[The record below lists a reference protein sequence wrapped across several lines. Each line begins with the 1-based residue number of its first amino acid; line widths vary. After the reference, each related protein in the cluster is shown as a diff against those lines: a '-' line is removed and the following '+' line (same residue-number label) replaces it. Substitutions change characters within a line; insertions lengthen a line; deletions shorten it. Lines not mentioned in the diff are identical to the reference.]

1 MACLCETHTGNFKRC
16 VSVILTVCFFL
27 IYQLPL
33 FCLLLVLLLVSEL
46 LYSNESTSAF
56 FGLYFF
62 QCPMLSED
70 LTGLHIDVFPCRP
83 LRDSF
88 LNSNT
93 RPYSI
98 MLDLFFYQLLFYT
111 SIVFSI
117 CCCLEDTA
125 LTLPA
130 RCAGNHAC
138 KH

>member
-1 MACLCETHTGNFKRC
+1 MN
-16 VSVILTVCFFL
+16 LTD
-27 IYQLPL
+27 L
-33 FCLLLVLLLVSEL
+33 FWC
-46 LYSNESTSAF
+46 T
-56 FGLYFF
+56 FF
-62 QCPMLSED
+62 QCTMLSKD
-70 LTGLHIDVFPCRP
+70 LASLHIDVFPCRP

-88 LNSNT
+88 LNSNS

-111 SIVFSI
+111 YTIFSI

-130 RCAGNHAC
+130 QCAETNAC